1 MTGKAP
7 QKRPLA
13 NLTREDLE
21 PLWSRLDIPTKRI
34 AEALGVTRSGLSHKC
49 IRSLGL
55 PPRTGN
61 KTPMKRGDDALFKRM
76 WEAGV
81 AVEDMRQH
89 FGYAKSGAVTT
100 RRRALG
106 LPPRERSSNG
116 ESSSGW
122 KGTIPIEV
130 FFEQEIGR
138 VMLEKEKMNR
148 G

>member
-1 MTGKAP
+1 MTGKAS

-13 NLTREDLE
+13 NITREDLE

-34 AEALGVTRSGLSHKC
+34 AEALGVTRSGLSHKA
-49 IRSLGL
+49 IRSFGL

-61 KTPMKRGDDALFKRM
+61 RIPLKRGDDDLFRRM

-81 AVEDMRQH
+81 AVEDIRKH
-89 FGYAKSGAVTT
+89 FGYSMSGAVTT

-106 LPPRERSSNG
+106 LPPRVRSSNG

-122 KGTIPIEV
+122 KGTIPIEA

-148 G
+148 R